1 MRIRYLGRAAATLL
15 LAFAAGVSAVVGSVA
30 LQVELAAPA
39 GAVAPPAGAVAPGSC
54 GSVLLAGSAWLG
66 GGGVN
71 VMSNDGDEGKGKDCS
86 SASSYVNGVY
96 AGEEWQC
103 VEMVNRLYL
112 SKGWISSHWAGDAGD
127 PFYDNAPGNLTKQPN
142 GSVSYLGPGDV
153 VVINVFYNGASL
165 GGHVLVVNDSSNVTS
180 GTVDLVS
187 QNSGDPSKAEPQ
199 VSGII
204 SGGSVSVGGGGGGWT
219 YSTVGV
225 VHAPTAAPP
234 SAPGAPSATAF
245 THGSGQA
252 SVSWSAPADNGAP
265 IDNYQVEEDN
275 DQQTWT
281 TSGTSLTVG
290 GLTDGDSYQ
299 FEVQA
304 HNSAG
309 WGGWSGW
316 SNWVIPYGPPGAP
329 STVTATAGDGSAT
342 VSWQWGANNND
353 NGSTITGYTATASL
367 PGDQSCSTTGALSC
381 TVRGLTN
388 GTSYTFTVQAAN
400 AAGAGQPS
408 SPSNVVIPRG
418 PPYPPSKVSAA
429 ARPASAVVS
438 WLAPTSNGGSP
449 ITGYT
454 ATAVDLK
461 GSTGRQCST
470 TGALSCTVR
479 GLTNGTSYTFT
490 VKSRNAYGAS
500 APSLKSNAVIPATD
514 PGQPLKVS
522 AVAGNRSAT
531 VAWRAPVN
539 NGGAPVTAYTATASP
554 GGKGCSTT
562 GALSCTVASLTL
574 GSRYS
579 FTVVATNWVG
589 SGASSAKSN
598 AVLIGTPSAPT
609 GVSVYDQ
616 NKSLVISWSPAAGN
630 GYPVDDYTATVSP
643 GRHSC
648 STPAFSCQITGLSNG
663 VTYTVTVVA
672 KNAEGTSP
680 ASLPKLGR
688 PVGPPSSPLGVSAVS
703 ANASAIVTW
712 SAPAYAGSG
721 VTSYTVTSSPGAK
734 TCTWSSG
741 PLTCTVRGLTNG
753 RSYTFAVVALDEQ
766 GDSPA
771 SANSAPVHVGLPW
784 SPTSVFATPG
794 NASAIVSWR
803 APATGGGAVASYLVT
818 STPGAK
824 TCSTTGALS
833 CTVRG
838 LTNGTSYTFTVKS
851 RNAYGASAPSRK
863 SNAVVPEKVPGA
875 PYGVKATAGVGMA
888 TVTWSAPASV
898 GSGVTSYTVTSSPGA
913 KTCTWSSGPLTCTV
927 KGLANGTTYTFTVKA
942 SDRSGVGAASVPSN
956 SITTPNVPDAPQ
968 DVTASASGQSVEVSW
983 SAPDSYNGSAITG
996 YTATAAPGG
1005 ATCSTSTTSCTV
1017 RGLTNGTSYTFTVTA
1032 TNAVGT
1038 GPPSAPSAAVL
1049 IESTPD
1055 APVGASGG
1063 GFNYVLTAGGDGY
1076 TTGTLNWSPPDSDN
1090 GSAITGYVITGLPG
1104 CGSASGTSCS
1114 TSSLV
1119 PDTSYTACVY
1129 AVNSVGE
1136 SSGNSCTTF
1145 ETPDGYE
1152 IAGIYGVPVFPA
1164 ANDGNPGGPLYDLSA
1179 NSSVTVVC
1187 RVSGQSLGGDPWWY
1201 ELTNGDYGPA
1211 DDFWNT
1217 PIESNFHNGIYVD
1230 YGIPVC

>member
-1 MRIRYLGRAAATLL
+1 
-15 LAFAAGVSAVVGSVA
+15 
-30 LQVELAAPA
+30 
-39 GAVAPPAGAVAPGSC
+39 
-54 GSVLLAGSAWLG
+54 
-66 GGGVN
+66 
-71 VMSNDGDEGKGKDCS
+71 MSNDGDEGKGKDCS

-1017 RGLTNGTSYTFTVTA
+1017 TGLTNGTSYTFTVTA

-1038 GPPSAPSAAVL
+1038 GPSSAVSNPVDLETVPGAPS
-1049 IESTPD
+1049 
-1055 APVGASGG
+1055 GASI
-1063 GFNYVLTAGGDGY
+1063 GDVTY
-1076 TTGTLNWSPPDSDN
+1076 TPGQNGQTSATLSWSPPSIDN
-1090 GSAITGYVITGLPG
+1090 GPPVTGYTISGLSG
-1104 CGSASGTSCS
+1104 CGSTSGTSCT
-1114 TSSLV
+1114 TSSLL
-1119 PDTSYTACVY
+1119 PDSTYNNICVY
-1129 AVNSVGE
+1129 AVNALGQ
-1136 SSGNSCTTF
+1136 SSTGSCTSLT
-1145 ETPDGYE
+1145 TPDATE
-1152 IAGIYGVPVFPA
+1152 NAGPPGTDTFSLVTDGTGSAYGPHIGGNQAVAVSCRASGQDLDGDSWWYLISSPDWNNAYYAPAENFWNYPVGVGSFNNGILVDNSVPVC
-1164 ANDGNPGGPLYDLSA
+1164 G
-1179 NSSVTVVC
+1179 
-1187 RVSGQSLGGDPWWY
+1187 
-1201 ELTNGDYGPA
+1201 
-1211 DDFWNT
+1211 
-1217 PIESNFHNGIYVD
+1217 
-1230 YGIPVC
+1230 

>member
-30 LQVELAAPA
+30 LQVELAA
-39 GAVAPPAGAVAPGSC
+39 PAGAVAPGSC

-388 GTSYTFTVQAAN
+388 GTSYTFTV
-400 AAGAGQPS
+400 
-408 SPSNVVIPRG
+408 
-418 PPYPPSKVSAA
+418 
-429 ARPASAVVS
+429 
-438 WLAPTSNGGSP
+438 
-449 ITGYT
+449 
-454 ATAVDLK
+454 
-461 GSTGRQCST
+461 
-470 TGALSCTVR
+470 
-479 GLTNGTSYTFT
+479 
-490 VKSRNAYGAS
+490 KSRNAYGAS

-688 PVGPPSSPLGVSAVS
+688 PVGPPS
-703 ANASAIVTW
+703 
-712 SAPAYAGSG
+712 
-721 VTSYTVTSSPGAK
+721 
-734 TCTWSSG
+734 
-741 PLTCTVRGLTNG
+741 
-753 RSYTFAVVALDEQ
+753 
-766 GDSPA
+766 
-771 SANSAPVHVGLPW
+771 
-784 SPTSVFATPG
+784 
-794 NASAIVSWR
+794 
-803 APATGGGAVASYLVT
+803 
-818 STPGAK
+818 
-824 TCSTTGALS
+824 
-833 CTVRG
+833 
-838 LTNGTSYTFTVKS
+838 
-851 RNAYGASAPSRK
+851 
-863 SNAVVPEKVPGA
+863 
-875 PYGVKATAGVGMA
+875 
-888 TVTWSAPASV
+888 
-898 GSGVTSYTVTSSPGA
+898 
-913 KTCTWSSGPLTCTV
+913 
-927 KGLANGTTYTFTVKA
+927 
-942 SDRSGVGAASVPSN
+942 
-956 SITTPNVPDAPQ
+956 
-968 DVTASASGQSVEVSW
+968 
-983 SAPDSYNGSAITG
+983 
-996 YTATAAPGG
+996 
-1005 ATCSTSTTSCTV
+1005 
-1017 RGLTNGTSYTFTVTA
+1017 
-1032 TNAVGT
+1032 
-1038 GPPSAPSAAVL
+1038 
-1049 IESTPD
+1049 
-1055 APVGASGG
+1055 
-1063 GFNYVLTAGGDGY
+1063 
-1076 TTGTLNWSPPDSDN
+1076 
-1090 GSAITGYVITGLPG
+1090 
-1104 CGSASGTSCS
+1104 
-1114 TSSLV
+1114 
-1119 PDTSYTACVY
+1119 
-1129 AVNSVGE
+1129 
-1136 SSGNSCTTF
+1136 
-1145 ETPDGYE
+1145 
-1152 IAGIYGVPVFPA
+1152 
-1164 ANDGNPGGPLYDLSA
+1164 
-1179 NSSVTVVC
+1179 
-1187 RVSGQSLGGDPWWY
+1187 
-1201 ELTNGDYGPA
+1201 
-1211 DDFWNT
+1211 
-1217 PIESNFHNGIYVD
+1217 
-1230 YGIPVC
+1230 

>member
-1 MRIRYLGRAAATLL
+1 MSTNSDGTANVEQYNEKGTGLYSQSSGVTADAYLYV
-15 LAFAAGVSAVVGSVA
+15 GVS
-30 LQVELAAPA
+30 P
-39 GAVAPPAGAVAPGSC
+39 
-54 GSVLLAGSAWLG
+54 
-66 GGGVN
+66 
-71 VMSNDGDEGKGKDCS
+71 
-86 SASSYVNGVY
+86 
-96 AGEEWQC
+96 
-103 VEMVNRLYL
+103 
-112 SKGWISSHWAGDAGD
+112 I
-127 PFYDNAPGNLTKQPN
+127 F
-142 GSVSYLGPGDV
+142 
-153 VVINVFYNGASL
+153 
-165 GGHVLVVNDSSNVTS
+165 
-180 GTVDLVS
+180 
-187 QNSGDPSKAEPQ
+187 
-199 VSGII
+199 
-204 SGGSVSVGGGGGGWT
+204 
-219 YSTVGV
+219 
-225 VHAPTAAPP
+225 PP
-234 SAPGAPSATAF
+234 SAPGAPSATAY
-245 THGSGQA
+245 TDGSGQIA
-252 SVSWSAPADNGAP
+252 ISWSAPAANGAT
-265 IDNYQVEEDN
+265 ITNYQVQDN
-275 DQQTWT
+275 DLQTWQ
-281 TSGTSLTVG
+281 TSGTSLMIG
-290 GLTDGDSYQ
+290 GFSNGTSYQ

-304 HNSAG
+304 YNSAG
-309 WGGWSGW
+309 WGSYSGG

-329 STVTATAGDGSAT
+329 SAVTAAAGDGSAT
-342 VSWQWGANNND
+342 VSWQPAYD
-353 NGSTITGYTATASL
+353 TGSAITAYTATAA
-367 PGDQSCSTTGALSC
+367 PGGQSCSTTGALSC
-381 TVRGLTN
+381 TVTGLTN
-388 GTSYTFTVQAAN
+388 GATYTFTVQAAN
-400 AAGAGQPS
+400 AAGAGQAS
-408 SPSNVVIPRG
+408 SPSNAVIPKG
-418 PPYPPSKVSAA
+418 PPSPPSKVIAA

-438 WLAPTSNGGSP
+438 WLAPTSNGGSA
-449 ITGYT
+449 ITGYM
-454 ATAVDLK
+454 ATASPGDQ
-461 GSTGRQCST
+461 SCST
-470 TGALSCTVR
+470 TGALSCTAT
-479 GLTNGTSYTFT
+479 GLTNGNSYTFT

-500 APSLKSNAVIPATD
+500 APSLESNTVIPAMD

-531 VAWRAPVN
+531 VAWRAPAN

-554 GGKGCSTT
+554 GGASCRTAS
-562 GALSCTVASLTL
+562 LSCTVAPLTL

-579 FTVVATNWVG
+579 FTVVATNRVG

-598 AVLIGTPSAPT
+598 AVLIGTPSVPT

-643 GRHSC
+643 GHHSC

-680 ASLPKLGR
+680 ASLAKLGR

-803 APATGGGAVASYLVT
+803 APAPGGGAVASYLVT
-818 STPGAK
+818 SAPGAR

-833 CTVRG
+833 CKVTG
-838 LTNGTSYTFTVKS
+838 LTNGTTYRFTVKS
-851 RNAYGASAPSRK
+851 RNAYGSSASSLK

-942 SDRSGVGAASVPSN
+942 SDRSGVGAASAPSN

-968 DVTASASGQSVEVSW
+968 DVTASASGQSVQVSW
-983 SAPDSYNGSAITG
+983 SAPDSNNGSAITG
-996 YTATAAPGG
+996 YTATASDGVSQ
-1005 ATCSTSTTSCTV
+1005 CTSSPADLSCV
-1017 RGLTNGTSYTFTVTA
+1017 ISGLDWGDTYTFSVVA
-1032 TNAVGT
+1032 ANAVGA

-1049 IESTPD
+1049 IESAPD
-1055 APVGASGG
+1055 APAGASAG

-1076 TTGTLNWSPPDSDN
+1076 TTGTLSWSPPDSDN

-1119 PDTSYTACVY
+1119 PDTSYAACVY

-1187 RVSGQSLGGDPWWY
+1187 RVSGQSLDGDSWWY
-1201 ELTNGDYGPA
+1201 ELTDGNYGPA

-1217 PIESNFHNGIYVD
+1217 PIESNFKNGIYVD
-1230 YGIPVC
+1230 YSIPVC